1 MESVDSMDEEKTSPN
16 TAIVLSYIGG
26 ALILVAG
33 IITLG
38 VGTTFMYGM
47 MGRMMYGYGTGPI
60 GPLMAGMG
68 ILGIIF
74 GAIVIIGAYMIGSS
88 PVPSHTSWGI
98 IILLFSAMSFISGGG
113 FYIGGVLGIIGGIL
127 AIIWKPATVNES
139 PKIPDNSLT

>member
-1 MESVDSMDEEKTSPN
+1 MDSVDTMGDEKKSLN

-26 ALILVAG
+26 LLILVTG

-47 MGRMMYGYGTGPI
+47 MGRMIYRYGTGPV

-74 GAIVIIGAYMIGSS
+74 GAIVIVGAYMIGSS

-98 IILLFSAMSFISGGG
+98 IILLFSAMSFYQRGR
-113 FYIGGVLGIIGGIL
+113 IL
-127 AIIWKPATVNES
+127 YRRGPRDYRGC
-139 PKIPDNSLT
+139 PCDNLETCNRE